1 MDKRLLCAAK
11 MPPKRKKVHR
21 DAPYDPRKDEVIRWM
36 AEQPEIM
43 SYVAELAQRNG
54 LITYDPITQTW
65 KGVDYHN
72 L

>member
-11 MPPKRKKVHR
+11 MPPKKKKTNR
-21 DAPYDPRKDEVIRWM
+21 DAPYDHKKDEVIGWL
-36 AEQPEIM
+36 AQQPDIM

-65 KGVDYHN
+65 KGVDYHRS
-72 L
+72 